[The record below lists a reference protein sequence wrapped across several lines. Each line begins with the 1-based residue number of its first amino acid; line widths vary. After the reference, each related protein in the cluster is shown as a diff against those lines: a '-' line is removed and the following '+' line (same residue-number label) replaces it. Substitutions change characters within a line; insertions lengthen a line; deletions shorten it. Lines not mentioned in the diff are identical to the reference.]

1 MSRYILYAHGGSANH
16 GCEAIV
22 RSLIKL
28 LSLTQNDVLCSNEPL
43 EDVRYKL
50 DNLITVISSRNK
62 LKNDFIY
69 RLRAKLSTNP
79 DKVYYFSIYRNLSF
93 LLQENDITLSIG
105 GDNYCYPGMAV
116 EMSVLLSLIRKS
128 KHPSI
133 LLGCS
138 VERGAYKK
146 YLRTDFEKYQKIIA
160 RESLTYCMLKESGI
174 KNIFCLP
181 DSAFQLNRKDLPLPV
196 GFAKNNTVGIN
207 VSPLIIGYEKDK
219 GVVLQ
224 NYIELIK
231 YIIDSTDMQIA
242 LIPHVIWTHNDD
254 RVPLQ
259 FLFNKFKDSGRICMI
274 EDHNA
279 EELKG
284 YIARCRFMVAART
297 HASIAAYSEGVPTLV
312 VGYSVKAR
320 GIATDIFGTDEGYV
334 IPVQSLNKQEDLK
347 NGFMFLMKK
356 EEIIRRHL
364 TSFMPEY
371 KGRIEKLKDIIL

>member
-1 MSRYILYAHGGSANH
+1 MLRHILYAHGGSANH

-50 DNLITVISSRNK
+50 DNLITVISSRDK
-62 LKNDFIY
+62 LKDDFIY
-69 RLRAKLSTNP
+69 RLKAKLSANP
-79 DKVYYFSIYRNLSF
+79 DRTYYFSIYRSLSF
-93 LLQENDITLSIG
+93 LSQENDVALSIG

-128 KHPSI
+128 KCPSI

-138 VERGAYKK
+138 IEQEIFKK
-146 YLRTDFEKYQKIIA
+146 YLRTDFEKYQKIVA
-160 RESLTYCMLKESGI
+160 RESLTYCLLKESGT
-174 KNIFCLP
+174 KNIYCLP
-181 DSAFQLNRKDLPLPV
+181 DPAFQLNRKDLSLPV
-196 GFAKNNTVGIN
+196 GFAKDNTTGIN
-207 VSPLIIGYEKDK
+207 VSPLIIGCEQDK
-219 GVVLQ
+219 GIVLQ

-231 YIIDSTDMQIA
+231 YIIDFTDMQIA

-254 RVPLQ
+254 RLPLQ
-259 FLFNKFKDSGRICMI
+259 FLFDKFKDSGRICMI

-320 GIATDIFGTDEGYV
+320 GIAIDIFGTDEGYV
-334 IPVQSLNKQEDLK
+334 IPVQSLKEKNDLK
-347 NGFMFLMKK
+347 EGFMFLMKK
-356 EEIIRRHL
+356 EEVIRKHL
-364 TSFMPEY
+364 NSFMPEY